1 MQKKFK
7 PGERFNAFQ
16 AKKKEYEKKHRKA
29 MPTFGAIGAGQSKGL
44 NAGVSAGNMG
54 LVAPKAMKAPKIRR
68 MKRKVEKKRKR
79 KEHSEE
85 SIKALREFAD
95 DESKEKG
102 RKAKHRKEHSSEEIS
117 GLRKFVDE
125 EAKEKGKKAKKKT
138 LRSPKEVVK
147 SEQNASRQFKK
158 KHKKSFNTT
167 TKKTGKFEGKS
178 NVLGHGGRAAQL
190 KARGVPGGVIGAMAR
205 AAHAAPGQANYHGKH
220 KKGAHCK
227 TCSC

>member
-1 MQKKFK
+1 MIQKVLTKVFGSKNERVLKLIK
-7 PGERFNAFQ
+7 P
-16 AKKKEYEKKHRKA
+16 
-29 MPTFGAIGAGQSKGL
+29 
-44 NAGVSAGNMG
+44 
-54 LVAPKAMKAPKIRR
+54 LV
-68 MKRKVEKKRKR
+68 KRINEL
-79 KEHSEE
+79 EE

-102 RKAKHRKEHSSEEIS
+102 KKAKHRKEHSSEEIS

-125 EAKEKGKKAKKKT
+125 EATEKGKKGKKKT

-147 SEQNASRQFKK
+147 SEQNASHQFKK

-178 NVLGHGGRAAQL
+178 NALGHGGRAAQL